1 VFTPAGPR
9 DGDPFLHG
17 ARFAWLLAALAGTV
31 ALLVAFVGTRAWLA
45 GTNDPDSMSSVLY
58 FQRLISGQRLE
69 VTVLTTPKPL
79 HTLVYG
85 VSWVL
90 FHDWRTIVWET
101 IAMHAAG
108 VALATRLAIRLA
120 GVPAGVF
127 IATALILS
135 SSELAEVSQA
145 NSLPWALTGWL
156 VAALAL
162 TSNPRRFGI
171 AGLALF
177 LAGTTRIETWLILA
191 AATAA
196 IVALG
201 SPWVRSRAPA
211 SWPTARSSLP
221 LLIGWLAVPVQLL
234 HDLLLTGN
242 PLYWAGVPSAYT
254 LLVTPH
260 LAPVPPLHFAQT
272 LAERYGAMPWLVLLA
287 ALGVIY
293 LARQR
298 RWVILVGLGGL
309 VAGSLVLIG
318 SLAVR
323 AVFISDRYYE
333 EPTLGIVFAAAIGF
347 GGVVVGLI
355 AIARRYGAGPVLLT
369 AIWTVASVAAAGGAA
384 AATGERGPV
393 TTTLAARIMSLQ
405 GASSNLES
413 AVPQLRRLVAAG
425 GATPPAL
432 PVGKGV
438 TVVDPTMA
446 TLYVPRSFQR
456 RVAIELGVPLTRFAD
471 SSILW
476 TVRPASIL
484 RPGQLVYHDPLADGR
499 TGPYRLLEVSR
510 PTAVG
515 SLRLVPI
522 AHPPGRYWLILVER

>member
-1 VFTPAGPR
+1 MFTPAGPR

-85 VSWVL
+85 LSWVL

-101 IAMHAAG
+101 IVVHAAG
-108 VALATRLAIRLA
+108 VVLATRLATRLA

-127 IATALILS
+127 IAVALILS

-162 TSNPRRFGI
+162 TSKPRRFGV
-171 AGLALF
+171 AGLALL
-177 LAGTTRIETWLILA
+177 LAGTARIETWLIMA

-196 IVALG
+196 ILTLAV
-201 SPWVRSRAPA
+201 PWVRSRAPA
-211 SWPTARSSLP
+211 GWPSTRASLP

-234 HDLLLTGN
+234 HDFLLTGN

-260 LAPVPPLHFAQT
+260 LAPVSPLHFAQT
-272 LAERYGAMPWLVLLA
+272 LVERYGATPWLMLLA
-287 ALGVIY
+287 ALGVIH
-293 LARQR
+293 LAWQR
-298 RWVILVGLGGL
+298 RWAILVGLGGL
-309 VAGSLVLIG
+309 VAGSLALIG

-333 EPTLGIVFAAAIGF
+333 EPTLGIVLAAAIGF
-347 GGVVVGLI
+347 GGVVAGLI
-355 AIARRYGAGPVLLT
+355 AVGRRRGASPTVL
-369 AIWTVASVAAAGGAA
+369 AVIWTVASVAAAGGAA
-384 AATGERGPV
+384 AVAAERNPL
-393 TTTLAARIMSLQ
+393 TPTLAARIVSLQ

-413 AVPQLRRLVAAG
+413 VMPQLRRLVSAG
-425 GATPPAL
+425 GAIPPAL
-432 PVGKGV
+432 PATKGV
-438 TVVDPTMA
+438 TVINPTTA

-456 RVAIELGVPLTRFAD
+456 RIAVELGVPLTRLAD
-471 SSILW
+471 SSVLW
-476 TVRPASIL
+476 TLRPASIL
-484 RPGQLVYHDPLADGR
+484 RPGQFMYHDPLADGSS
-499 TGPYRLLEVSR
+499 GPYRLLEVSR

-515 SLRLVPI
+515 PLRLVPI
-522 AHPPGRYWLILVER
+522 AHPPGRYWLLRVER

>member
-1 VFTPAGPR
+1 MFTPAAPT
-9 DGDPFLHG
+9 DGEPFYQG
-17 ARFAWLLAALAGTV
+17 SRFAWFLAALAGTV
-31 ALLVAFVGTRAWLA
+31 ALLVAFLGTRAWLA
-45 GTNDPDSMSSVLY
+45 GTNDPDSMSSILY

-85 VSWVL
+85 LSWVL
-90 FHDWRTIVWET
+90 FHDWRPIVWET
-101 IAMHAAG
+101 IVVHAAG
-108 VALATRLAIRLA
+108 VALATRLAMRLA

-127 IATALILS
+127 IAAALILS

-177 LAGTTRIETWLILA
+177 LAGMARIETWLIMA

-196 IVALG
+196 IMALAV
-201 SPWVRSRAPA
+201 PWVRSRAPA
-211 SWPTARSSLP
+211 SWPAARASLP
-221 LLIGWLAVPVQLL
+221 LLIGWLAIPVQLL
-234 HDLLLTGN
+234 HDFLLTGN

-260 LAPVPPLHFAQT
+260 LAPVSPLHFAQR
-272 LAERYGAMPWLVLLA
+272 LVERYGATPWLMLLA

-298 RWVILVGLGGL
+298 RWAILVGLGGL
-309 VAGSLVLIG
+309 VAGSLFLIG

-333 EPTLGIVFAAAIGF
+333 EPTLGIVFAGAIGF
-347 GGVVVGLI
+347 GGVV
-355 AIARRYGAGPVLLT
+355 AGLT
-369 AIWTVASVAAAGGAA
+369 AVSRRSGASPTLLAIIVTVASVAASGAA
-384 AATGERGPV
+384 VAASERSPL
-393 TTTLAARIMSLQ
+393 TPTLAARIVSLQ

-413 AVPQLRRLVAAG
+413 VIPQLRRLVTVG

-432 PVGKGV
+432 PAGKGV
-438 TVVDPTMA
+438 TVVNPATA

-456 RVAIELGVPLTRFAD
+456 RIAVELGVPLTRLAD
-471 SSILW
+471 SSVLW
-476 TVRPASIL
+476 TLRPASIL
-484 RPGQLVYHDPLADGR
+484 RPGQLMYHDPLADGSI
-499 TGPYRLLEVSR
+499 GPYRLLEVSR
-510 PTAVG
+510 PTAIGPV
-515 SLRLVPI
+515 RLVPI
-522 AHPPGRYWLILVER
+522 AHPPGRYWLLRVAR